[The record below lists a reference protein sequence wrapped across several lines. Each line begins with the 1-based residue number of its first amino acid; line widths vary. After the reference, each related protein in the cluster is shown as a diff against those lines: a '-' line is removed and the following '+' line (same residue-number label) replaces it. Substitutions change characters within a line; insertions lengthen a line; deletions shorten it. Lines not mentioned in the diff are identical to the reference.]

1 MRKHVRFASLI
12 LMGALITAP
21 MAAWAQ
27 AGPGSS
33 SGGAGAPGASG
44 SGASSGPGGA
54 AGSGTGTGPGAP
66 GSGSDAS
73 APSTAPGATPGASG
87 VSGKDQGTT
96 QRPAVGGA
104 TNPSASPT
112 MSGDYMGRHTMNGTS
127 DTDRSQDRHVLAEDQ
142 RGHAPAARA
151 RLLTGERQARGPDV
165 GRDRGEAGKL
175 NPRKCAHARRVVRW
189 A

>member
-54 AGSGTGTGPGAP
+54 AGSSGTGPGAP

-73 APSTAPGATPGASG
+73 APSTLPA
-87 VSGKDQGTT
+87 
-96 QRPAVGGA
+96 QRLGRAGLA
-104 TNPSASPT
+104 ARTRAQPSA
-112 MSGDYMGRHTMNGTS
+112 
-127 DTDRSQDRHVLAEDQ
+127 QQ
-142 RGHAPAARA
+142 WAARPTP
-151 RLLTGERQARGPDV
+151 LPV
-165 GRDRGEAGKL
+165 
-175 NPRKCAHARRVVRW
+175 RR
-189 A
+189 